1 MLRKRNAPG
10 VAFLHTQNANK
21 DSELPVGPMSLDFLQ
36 WQDESLFYM
45 PIEL

>member
-21 DSELPVGPMSLDFLQ
+21 DSELPVGPTLQ
-36 WQDESLFYM
+36 VDKIPVVSRNG
-45 PIEL
+45 